1 MRWWALVFACA
12 VLCVPASL
20 VSAGSPASRHKPG
33 PTFTRGVVISAG
45 TDGFV
50 LRTTHATFQVL
61 VVAATSVTEK
71 GKSGRVVI
79 LVGDHV
85 GVRGFVEGSRIRAI
99 YVHIY
104 PRKAKPK
111 PYTIRGTISSVR
123 GATVV
128 IEVGSQVVTVALT
141 AQTAIRIG
149 SNLSTAAVVSV
160 GAHVQVRVARQG
172 ARLVAIRIHVYRRK
186 ASGKHLRVHG
196 TVASVAPRS
205 IGVRSGSRVVAIR
218 TTSSTRV
225 YAGNKRSTPT
235 ALRAGATV
243 TIYACCRGGALVATS
258 IHVHKP
264 ASGHGATTLL
274 RGWVQR
280 LGAGSMSIST
290 TAGPIEIST
299 DSATRYTVGVTRLGA
314 GGVRVGDEI
323 SVRAVRANNGWQ
335 AVSVHVYLSSR
346 RSRTVVG
353 VVVAVSPTRLVV
365 LSRGKRYTVLLGAH
379 PTISLAG
386 RHVASWSLLPGDH
399 VRAVGR
405 LTGPASLAATRITAR
420 RVAAK
425 KHIVRGTI
433 TSVGAGTMS
442 LVDAGGVRHQILI
455 TTRTLILVHGRRA
468 ARSLLF
474 VGIHATA
481 RCLMVNGRL
490 VADRISLTLVARTMT
505 GRVVRVTRWYLLVRR
520 GTTEITR
527 IDLPSGMSVMDGSQ
541 RVTVGIG
548 ADVQAAG
555 YEVHT
560 GEIRAISVR
569 VVHLA
574 VGLSGTAVAGR
585 GTLTLR
591 TSQGQRYRLRITS
604 STQVSTGHDTI
615 ELTASSIPEGARIRV
630 QGVIG
635 ADGSVTVSQLTIRLT
650 SLTLRGTVTAI
661 MATSLTVTT
670 PSGPSTVRLSP
681 AVTYAQGTHPMNL
694 SGVVPGDDVTVYGY
708 DGGHGIVLAR
718 KILVH
723 RRIAGMDGTVA
734 SLTAGGFILTA
745 ADGPHAVILTSTTV
759 FTGLT
764 PTTIVVGMAVHV
776 TGYRRGDGS
785 VLATRVRIGKAK
797 HDDTSTG
804 YVSLVTGLGRGS
816 VR

>member
-12 VLCVPASL
+12 ALCVPASL

-33 PTFTRGVVISAG
+33 PTFIRGVVISTG
-45 TDGFV
+45 TTGFV

-71 GKSGRVVI
+71 GKSGRVAI
-79 LVGDHV
+79 LAGDHV

-111 PYTIRGTISSVR
+111 PYTIRGTVTGVQ
-123 GATVV
+123 GATIV
-128 IEVGSQVVTVALT
+128 IKVGNLPVTVVLT
-141 AQTAIRIG
+141 AKTIVRFG
-149 SNLSTAAVVSV
+149 SRLSTPAVVSV
-160 GAHVQVRVARQG
+160 GVRVQARVARQG
-172 ARLVAIRIHVYRRK
+172 SRLVAIRIHVYHRK
-186 ASGKHLRVHG
+186 AGGKHLRVHG
-196 TVASVAPRS
+196 TVVSVASGS
-205 IGVRSGSRVVAIR
+205 IGVRSGSQVLTLR

-225 YAGNKRSTPT
+225 YLGNKRSTST
-235 ALRAGATV
+235 AVRAGSAVTV
-243 TIYACCRGGALVATS
+243 YVCCQGGALVATS
-258 IHVHKP
+258 IHVHKTG
-264 ASGHGATTLL
+264 SGHHATTLL

-280 LGAGSMSIST
+280 LGAGSMTIST
-290 TAGPIEIST
+290 TAGPIQIST
-299 DSATRYTVGVTRLGA
+299 DSATRYTVGATKVGA
-314 GGVRVGDEI
+314 GAVHVGDEI
-323 SVRAVRANNGWQ
+323 SVRATRINNGWQ
-335 AVSVHVYLSSR
+335 AVSIHVYLSSR

-386 RHVASWSLLPGDH
+386 RLVAAWSLLPGDH
-399 VRAVGR
+399 VRATGR
-405 LTGPASLAATRITAR
+405 LTGPASLAATHITAR
-420 RVAAK
+420 RVAPK
-425 KHIVRGTI
+425 KHTVRGTI
-433 TSVGAGTMS
+433 TSVGAGTVS

-455 TTRTLILVHGRRA
+455 TTRTVILVHRRPA

-481 RCLMVNGRL
+481 QCLMVSGRL

-527 IDLPSGMSVMDGSQ
+527 VDLPSGVSVMDGSQ

-574 VGLSGTAVAGR
+574 VDLSGTVVAGS
-585 GTLTLR
+585 GTLTLQ
-591 TSQGQRYRLRITS
+591 TSQGERYRLRITP
-604 STQVSTGHDTI
+604 STQVSTGRDAI
-615 ELTASSIPEGARIRV
+615 VLTATSIPQGARIRV
-630 QGVIG
+630 QGVMG
-635 ADGSVTVSQLTIRLT
+635 ADGRVTVSQLTIRLT

-661 MATSLTVTT
+661 TATSLTVTT

-681 AVTYAQGTHPMNL
+681 AVTYAQGTHPMDL
-694 SGVVPGDDVTVYGY
+694 SGIVSGDDVTVYGY

-734 SLTAGGFILTA
+734 SLTPGGFILTA

-764 PTTIVVGMAVHV
+764 PTTIMVGMVVHV

-797 HDDTSTG
+797 HDDTRAG
-804 YVSLVTGLGRGS
+804 YVSLGVGPGRGR